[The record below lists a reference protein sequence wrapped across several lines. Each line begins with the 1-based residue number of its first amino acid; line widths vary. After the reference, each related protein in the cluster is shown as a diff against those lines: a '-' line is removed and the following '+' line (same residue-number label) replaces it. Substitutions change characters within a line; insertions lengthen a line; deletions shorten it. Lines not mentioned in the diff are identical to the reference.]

1 MKNLWEAE
9 VIDNNDPDKA
19 GRVKIKIP
27 TLHARILDKD
37 NLPWAK
43 QKSLFSGG
51 SDSYGSSTIPEIGSL
66 VWVQFDNDKDYLKPF
81 YVADIHL
88 NNFHPHSL
96 FEDNVKS
103 SVDGFSSNYPD
114 VKYQYYRNG
123 VCIGVSSS
131 DSTPE
136 IVIYHPKGAYS
147 YIDANGKIL
156 NVSPVGIENKSGSAA
171 TEPTVLGTQIK
182 TALENILDALA
193 SLTVT
198 CTSSGNPSSVPINAP
213 VFAAIKLNLATILS
227 TLNKN
232 N

>member
-27 TLHARILDKD
+27 TLHARVDND

-103 SVDGFSSNYPD
+103 SITGFSSSYPD
-114 VKYQYYRNG
+114 VKYHYYKNG
-123 VCIGVSSS
+123 NCVGVSSNA
-131 DSTPE
+131 STPE
-136 IVIYHPKGAYS
+136 IFIFHKSGTNIF
-147 YIDANGKIL
+147 IDANGKIFVTGKSDIEVKDNTNNKITMDATGITL
-156 NVSPVGIENKSGSAA
+156 YTADGSLWKPNCLTSCLFTGSPH
-171 TEPTVLGTQIK
+171 TLTTTIK
-182 TALENILDALA
+182 GAN
-193 SLTVT
+193 S
-198 CTSSGNPSSVPINAP
+198 
-213 VFAAIKLNLATILS
+213 
-227 TLNKN
+227 
-232 N
+232 